1 MKATFIKQLTGFRG
15 DARLYKLEDGRHVV
29 VSGIQSAFDTIQPET
44 FIFPADENGT
54 ILDWGELPGSFRG
67 AVDHARALDRAGFT
81 IVNP

>member
-1 MKATFIKQLTGFRG
+1 MKATFIKQLTGWRG

-29 VSGIQSAFDTIQPET
+29 VSGIQPAFDTMQPET
-44 FIFPADENGT
+44 FIVSADENGKV
-54 ILDWGELPGSFRG
+54 LDWLELPGSFRG